1 MENYVIEAVDIPGS
15 QSKIHIT
22 AIASGNRFDLKI
34 DSGALVQCCFH
45 EHTTIH
51 ENPLYNQHV
60 RKDHA
65 DIILKHGNAYVR
77 NL

>member
-1 MENYVIEAVDIPGS
+1 MEHYVIKAVDIPGS
-15 QSKIHIT
+15 QSEIHIT

-34 DSGALVQCCFH
+34 DSGAKCNVVSMMA
-45 EHTTIH
+45 TIH

-60 RKDHA
+60 RKDNA
-65 DIILKHGNAYVR
+65 DIIFKYGNAYVR